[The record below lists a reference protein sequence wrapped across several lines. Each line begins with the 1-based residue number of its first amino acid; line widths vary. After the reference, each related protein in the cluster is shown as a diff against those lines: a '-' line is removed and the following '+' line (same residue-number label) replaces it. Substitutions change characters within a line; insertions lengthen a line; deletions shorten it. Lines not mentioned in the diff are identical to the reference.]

1 MKTNKYFVI
10 GNPIEHSK
18 SPLIHN
24 FWIKKYSI
32 NATYEKLKVEESEIK
47 NLIDKVRKGKVQ
59 GFNVTIPYKKK
70 MLSFVDELDQSAVK
84 SNAINTVY
92 KSGNKIVGCNTD
104 GVGFVSSLV
113 SDLNYEIKP
122 KSNIFFI
129 GSGGAAYGIIASLVE
144 LNPKMIEITNRT
156 RSSVEKLI
164 SHFEG
169 FVPKG
174 TLILKA
180 WGESPG
186 KETNLVINSSACGM
200 NKGDSFNLNFQ
211 SLSSESLVYDII
223 YNPRKTIL
231 MKKAET
237 EKIKSSNG
245 IYMLVRQAAES
256 FRKWFNI
263 SLKNSDINDVV
274 KLIGKRI

>member
-1 MKTNKYFVI
+1 MRTSKYFVI

-32 NATYEKLKVEESEIK
+32 NATYEKLKVEESEME
-47 NLIDKVRKGKVQ
+47 NLIEKVRKDEIQ

-70 MLSFVDELDQSAVK
+70 MLNFVDELDQSALK

-92 KSGNKIVGCNTD
+92 KSGKKVIGCNTD
-104 GVGFVSSLV
+104 GIGFVSSLV
-113 SDLNYEIKP
+113 NDLNYQIKP

-129 GSGGAAYGIIASLVE
+129 GSGGAAYGIIASLIE
-144 LNPKMIEITNRT
+144 INPRMIEITNRT
-156 RSSVEKLI
+156 KSSVEKLV
-164 SHFEG
+164 SHFERY
-169 FVPKG
+169 VPRG
-174 TLILKA
+174 TLIIKA
-180 WGESPG
+180 WGQSPG
-186 KETNLVINSSACGM
+186 KKTNLVINSSACGM
-200 NKGDSFNLNFQ
+200 KKGDSFNLNFE
-211 SLSSESLVYDII
+211 SLSSEALVYDII

-231 MKKAET
+231 MKQAET

-263 SLKNSDINDVV
+263 SLKNSDVDEVI
-274 KLIGKRI
+274 KLLGTRL